1 MISKKVQF
9 KILLMGPAGAGK
21 TSMKEVI
28 FSSLNPKDTFA
39 LQSTLIIATTKMNYI
54 GGNELQI
61 LDCGGQLALLPEYF
75 QKENL
80 GMYENVRVLIF
91 VIEAEKFQKNNNGNE
106 DLDYFQRCIDML
118 DLYSKDAKVFCL
130 INKMDLIRTDRRNF
144 VFEKRRAEIL
154 ERAKDFDVQCFPTC
168 IWDNSLIYAWNA
180 IISCLFP
187 ESDKLKMNLEKL
199 MNACDASEVIV
210 FEKNTLLKICDVC
223 RNMEQSEKRLVNNI
237 LILKKLINSFNDS
250 TFAFVSVFFKNPSY
264 SFYIDELTSS
274 SLIMVVSKPDI
285 GKALLEV
292 NINSAKSFFKQSN
305 LF

>member
-1 MISKKVQF
+1 
-9 KILLMGPAGAGK
+9 
-21 TSMKEVI
+21 
-28 FSSLNPKDTFA
+28 
-39 LQSTLIIATTKMNYI
+39 MNYI

-61 LDCGGQLALLPEYF
+61 LDCGGQLSLLPEYF

-199 MNACDASEVIV
+199 I
-210 FEKNTLLKICDVC
+210 K
-223 RNMEQSEKRLVNNI
+223 
-237 LILKKLINSFNDS
+237 
-250 TFAFVSVFFKNPSY
+250 Y
-264 SFYIDELTSS
+264 
-274 SLIMVVSKPDI
+274 
-285 GKALLEV
+285 
-292 NINSAKSFFKQSN
+292 
-305 LF
+305 